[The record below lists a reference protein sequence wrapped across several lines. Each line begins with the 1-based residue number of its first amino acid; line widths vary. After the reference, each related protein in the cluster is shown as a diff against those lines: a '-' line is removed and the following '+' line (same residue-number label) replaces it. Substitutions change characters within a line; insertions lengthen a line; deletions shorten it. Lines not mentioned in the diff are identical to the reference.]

1 MTYLQLHDGP
11 TYYPEYT
18 GKLQPLNKSLDPFAP
33 GAPVYSPPPF
43 RTLLY
48 GDGCAAQ
55 LPQAIQKGSAQS
67 WQNAIKNL
75 LALYNS
81 ISSKGGMGQAFVPG
95 SLAVIAKAIQY
106 LPQIVVAGYA
116 AIQGFA
122 ANQINALAQQ
132 WFDTNKYNMQNLCTM
147 SNSQLEANMLQLDRD
162 IARAAENVQSKPIG
176 AKAPYKRELA
186 VLSELRIIYENQLAI
201 NVGQK
206 APGKGLLPLGLIAT
220 ALTFLR

>member
-18 GKLQPLNKSLDPFAP
+18 GKLQPLKKSLDPFAP
-33 GAPVYSPPPF
+33 GAPVYNPPPF

-55 LPQAIQKGSAQS
+55 LPQAIQKVSAQS

-162 IARAAENVQSKPIG
+162 IATAAENVQSKPIG